1 MLNMLPELKITAISV
16 FQSDRHRERSLEI
29 DSKKSPEEQA
39 RAGSAQAN
47 LDSLERQIQY
57 ALRAAFVAF

>member
-1 MLNMLPELKITAISV
+1 MNDLSKSI
-16 FQSDRHRERSLEI
+16 Q
-29 DSKKSPEEQA
+29 KKSPEEQA